1 MYRDTVYGTILSV
14 KFAHKELR
22 RFYERDD
29 ARGLNADHIE
39 RIRQILTALQD
50 AHSPQ
55 NMNLP
60 GWRLHPLKGDREGL
74 WSVRVSGNRRI
85 VFRFDGGEAI
95 DIDLVD
101 YH

>member
-1 MYRDTVYGTILSV
+1 MYRDTVHGTIAGV
-14 KFAHKELR
+14 GFAHKELR

-29 ARGLNADHIE
+29 TRGLNAGHTE
-39 RIRQILTALQD
+39 RIRRILTALQD
-50 AHSPQ
+50 AQSPH

-60 GWRLHPLKGDREGL
+60 GWRLHPLKGDRAGQ
-74 WSVRVSGNRRI
+74 WSVRVAGNWRI
-85 VFRFDGGEAI
+85 VFRFEGSEAV